1 MRIYLIG
8 LPGVGKSTIGKKLAE
23 KIEYRFL
30 DLDSYIE
37 QKAMLFVDEIF
48 KLYGEEY
55 FRALE
60 TNTLCEISKLDDVVI
75 SCGGGIVKSP
85 KNKDYILG
93 PCIYLKAD
101 IVQIEERLRESQ
113 IERPLLTTKTVLDL
127 YKERKTLYEDFAT
140 LEVENTDV
148 EETIHLILKEIDV

>member
-8 LPGVGKSTIGKKLAE
+8 LPGVGKTTIVKKLEE

-75 SCGGGIVKSP
+75 S
-85 KNKDYILG
+85 
-93 PCIYLKAD
+93 
-101 IVQIEERLRESQ
+101 
-113 IERPLLTTKTVLDL
+113 
-127 YKERKTLYEDFAT
+127 
-140 LEVENTDV
+140 
-148 EETIHLILKEIDV
+148 